1 VTLVTLPLL
10 FGLMWFIKNT
20 RQGKAMRAT
29 AQDREAAGLMGI
41 DVNRT
46 ITLTFLLAGA
56 LAGGAGVV
64 VALYNGSAW
73 WFYGTPYG
81 LLAFTAA
88 VFGGIGNLL
97 GAAIGGIVLG
107 ILISLNAF
115 YFEQRW
121 QEVFVFGILVLV
133 LVFRPTG
140 LLAEK
145 QSERA

>member
-1 VTLVTLPLL
+1 
-10 FGLMWFIKNT
+10 MWFVKNT

-29 AQDREAAGLMGI
+29 AHDREAAGLMGI

-56 LAGGAGVV
+56 LAGGAGIV

-88 VFGGIGNLL
+88 VLGGIGNLL
-97 GAAIGGIVLG
+97 GAAIGGIILG

-121 QEVFVFGILVLV
+121 QEIFVFGILVMI

>member
-1 VTLVTLPLL
+1 MAKWNELPKHYQAIL
-10 FGLMWFIKNT
+10 
-20 RQGKAMRAT
+20 T
-29 AQDREAAGLMGI
+29 AAAHDAGSLMGI

-46 ITLTFLLAGA
+46 ISLTFLLAGA
-56 LAGGAGVV
+56 LAGGAGVI

-73 WFYGTPYG
+73 WQYGFSYG

-97 GAAIGGIVLG
+97 GAAVGGIFLG

-115 YFEQRW
+115 YVDPRW
-121 QEVFVFGILVLV
+121 QEVVVFGILVLV
-133 LVFRPTG
+133 LIFRPTG
-140 LLAEK
+140 LFAEK